1 MWRNNSLSI
10 SLAILFLACLVAHSY
25 SGVHHFNQEQRE
37 HGGAEVGYLQFV
49 TSAEF
54 GETVFEN
61 WESEFLQ
68 MAFYVFLTVFLR
80 QKGSSESKK
89 IGEKE
94 EVDEDPA
101 DHRDD
106 PDAPAP
112 VRSGGWLL
120 TLYKN
125 SLGLAL
131 TLLFLISFVG
141 HAWAG
146 ARKFNEEQLQHGA
159 PLKLTALEYM
169 ATSTFWYES
178 FQNWQSEF
186 LAVLGIVI
194 LSIWL
199 RQWGSPESKPVHAP
213 HEATGSS

>member
-10 SLAILFLACLVAHSY
+10 VLTVMFAASLVAHSY
-25 SGVHHFNQEQRE
+25 AGLHHFNEEQRE
-37 HGGAEVGYLQFV
+37 HGETEVTYLQFLA
-49 TSAEF
+49 SPEF

-80 QKGSSESKK
+80 QKGSAESKK
-89 IGEKE
+89 VDEKE
-94 EVDEDPA
+94 EVDEDPE

-106 PDAPAP
+106 PDAPSP
-112 VRSGGWLL
+112 VRNGGWLL
-120 TLYKN
+120 ALYKN

-131 TLLFLISFVG
+131 SALFLISFVG

-159 PLKLTALEYM
+159 SVHLTTIEYM
-169 ATSTFWYES
+169 GTSTFWYES

-186 LAVLGIVI
+186 LAVLGIVV

-213 HEATGSS
+213 HDATGSS